1 MTGLANAL
9 PDDVE
14 TLKAMLLAERARG
27 DRLAQIIKE
36 LQRHRFG
43 RRAET
48 LPLDQLEL
56 GLEDVQQAEAAA
68 AAETEKTD
76 PAARSQKAK
85 QRRANR
91 GSLPAHLPRV
101 EMVVDVESKACPC
114 CSGELHRIGEDVAE
128 RLDIIPAQLRVLVT
142 RRPKYAC
149 RACEE
154 GVVQAPAPARLI
166 EGGLP
171 TEATVAHVV
180 VGKYADHLPL
190 YRQAQIYGRQGV
202 QLDRSTLA
210 DWVGR
215 AAWLLGPVHA
225 RLLERLKASQKLF
238 ADETTAPVLDP
249 GRGRTKTGQL
259 WAYARDDRTWC
270 GPEPPGVAYVYAP
283 DRKAERPIAHLSGF
297 RGVLQVDGYAGYRT
311 LAEKGDVRL
320 AFCWAHVRR
329 RFYELAAAGPAPSA
343 SEALQRI
350 GELYAVEHD
359 IRGRPAD
366 ERRSVRQAR
375 SQPVIEALEP
385 WLRAKLEIISQK
397 GKLAEAIRYAMSRWD
412 GLSRFLDDGRV
423 ELDSNVVERAIR
435 PLATAESLYA
445 PSSSVCKHWDLVFRL
460 EVTRGA
466 VTPHRPSN
474 AFALKVGGSN
484 LVGRAWDDLLGW
496 QHAGLD
502 QLADAMARDAALLRG
517 VSQGQPGPVLVG
529 REVRVDPSD
538 AADRSDTV
546 CGPGLALSRRQTHA
560 VEGGGDVLIRP
571 ASRHAP
577 DHSQRV
583 VRGAAVVA
591 ARLRL
596 AKPEF
601 GVLAA
606 LPVDD
611 ENDLARRFVDVGGDL
626 VHQRSQQLLAGAHG
640 DASRLPRGPEVLG
653 QAHQIRR
660 RRRGDRFGGRVQSR
674 LAVLNAA

>member
-1 MTGLANAL
+1 
-9 PDDVE
+9 
-14 TLKAMLLAERARG
+14 MLLAERARA

-56 GLEDVQQAEAAA
+56 GLEDVQQAEAAE
-68 AAETEKTD
+68 AAEKEKAN
-76 PAARSQKAK
+76 PAAGSRTARR
-85 QRRANR
+85 RRANR

-101 EMVVDVESKACPC
+101 EVVVDVESKLCPC

-149 RACEE
+149 RTCEE

-166 EGGLP
+166 EAGLP
-171 TEATVAHVV
+171 TEATVAHVI

-190 YRQAQIYGRQGV
+190 YRQAQIYARQGV

-215 AAWLLGPVHA
+215 AAWLLGPIHA
-225 RLLERLKASQKLF
+225 RLLVRLKASQKLF

-283 DRKAERPIAHLSGF
+283 DRKAERPLAHLSGF
-297 RGVLQVDGYAGYRT
+297 KGVLQVDGYAGYRT
-311 LAEKGDVRL
+311 LAQKGEVRL

-329 RFYELAAAGPAPSA
+329 RFYELAAAGPAPIA

-366 ERRSVRQAR
+366 ERRSLRQAR
-375 SQPVIEALEP
+375 SRPVIEALEL
-385 WLRAKLEIISQK
+385 WLRAKLEIVSQK
-397 GKLAEAIRYAMSRWD
+397 GKLAEAIRYALSRWE
-412 GLSRFLDDGRV
+412 GLSHFLDDGRI

-435 PLATAESLYA
+435 PLALNRKNALFAGSDAGGQHWAVLASL
-445 PSSSVCKHWDLVFRL
+445 VETCKLN
-460 EVTRGA
+460 A
-466 VTPHRPSN
+466 VEPQ
-474 AFALKVGGSN
+474 AY
-484 LVGRAWDDLLGW
+484 
-496 QHAGLD
+496 
-502 QLADAMARDAALLRG
+502 LADVLTRLVNSHPNSRIDELLPW
-517 VSQGQPGPVLVG
+517 SY
-529 REVRVDPSD
+529 
-538 AADRSDTV
+538 
-546 CGPGLALSRRQTHA
+546 
-560 VEGGGDVLIRP
+560 
-571 ASRHAP
+571 
-577 DHSQRV
+577 
-583 VRGAAVVA
+583 VA
-591 ARLRL
+591 
-596 AKPEF
+596 
-601 GVLAA
+601 
-606 LPVDD
+606 
-611 ENDLARRFVDVGGDL
+611 
-626 VHQRSQQLLAGAHG
+626 
-640 DASRLPRGPEVLG
+640 
-653 QAHQIRR
+653 
-660 RRRGDRFGGRVQSR
+660 
-674 LAVLNAA
+674 